1 MADAPTEPYS
11 DADRGVER
19 LLARAAAAD
28 ARARA
33 RLKAVI
39 ADMFL
44 PAETRLD
51 DRTRATIDATLA
63 GLVATIEGE
72 LREHGA
78 RLLRARGY
86 PALADALATNV
97 VPVTA
102 RLWQA
107 GLPRDPDFLREL
119 IARVRLDLLAAL
131 LPPVV
136 QDDPSWAGL
145 LPRLAENADRVVAT
159 AARAVLAAENRRR
172 GESGPGTELPAE
184 QHHKLVWWVAAA
196 LREPHAGQPEVAALD
211 RALAEAAL
219 RNLGAQDEGERL
231 EAAACR
237 LAAAIEPTPAEY
249 PALLVETL
257 ADRRV
262 ALFVAIIAQGTG
274 VPYDAARD
282 IVLDP
287 GGERLWLA
295 CRALDLPREAIARI
309 GLRLSEGDAR
319 RDLDRFADEL
329 DHVAAIPVATA
340 RAAVAP
346 LRLHPD
352 YRAALDALR
361 RPDA

>member
-1 MADAPTEPYS
+1 MAHEPNEPHS
-11 DADRGVER
+11 GADRGVER

-28 ARARA
+28 SRARA

-51 DRTRATIDATLA
+51 DRTRAAIDATLT

-72 LREHGA
+72 LREHAA
-78 RLLRARGY
+78 RLLRARGE
-86 PALADALATNV
+86 PALAATLNDNPV
-97 VPVTA
+97 AVTA

-107 GLPRDPDFLREL
+107 GLPRDPDFLRDL
-119 IARVRLDLLAAL
+119 IARVRLDLLAEL
-131 LPPVV
+131 LPPMA
-136 QDDPSWAGL
+136 DEDPALPSL
-145 LPRLAENADRVVAT
+145 LPRLAENPDRVVAT
-159 AARAVLAAENRRR
+159 GALAVLSAENRRR
-172 GESGPGTELPAE
+172 GGGGNGTELPAE

-196 LREPHAGQPEVAALD
+196 LREPHAGQADVAALD

-231 EAAACR
+231 EAAVCR
-237 LAAAIEPTPAEY
+237 LAAALEPSPAEY
-249 PALLVETL
+249 AALLVESL

-262 ALFVAIIAQGTG
+262 ALFVAILAQGMG

-287 GGERLWLA
+287 GGERLWVA
-295 CRALDLPREAIARI
+295 CRALDLPRDAIAHI

-319 RDLDRFADEL
+319 RDLERFADEL
-329 DHVAAIPVATA
+329 DHVAAIPAGTA
-340 RAAVAP
+340 RAAIAP

>member
-63 GLVATIEGE
+63 ALVATIEGE

-78 RLLRARGY
+78 RLLRARGH

-119 IARVRLDLLAAL
+119 IARVRLDLLAEL
-131 LPPVV
+131 LPPIV

-184 QHHKLVWWVAAA
+184 LKVDRVRRLDSCPYTVQNSVNDVILE
-196 LREPHAGQPEVAALD
+196 LREVYPLPLVQFIGRQADPRFVGTE
-211 RALAEAAL
+211 
-219 RNLGAQDEGERL
+219 
-231 EAAACR
+231 
-237 LAAAIEPTPAEY
+237 AAAIEQKEQ
-249 PALLVETL
+249 L
-257 ADRRV
+257 V
-262 ALFVAIIAQGTG
+262 ALAI
-274 VPYDAARD
+274 V
-282 IVLDP
+282 
-287 GGERLWLA
+287 
-295 CRALDLPREAIARI
+295 
-309 GLRLSEGDAR
+309 
-319 RDLDRFADEL
+319 
-329 DHVAAIPVATA
+329 
-340 RAAVAP
+340 
-346 LRLHPD
+346 
-352 YRAALDALR
+352 R
-361 RPDA
+361 RPVHVEQT

>member
-1 MADAPTEPYS
+1 MADEPTDPLS
-11 DADRGVER
+11 GADRGVER

-51 DRTRATIDATLA
+51 DRTRAAIDATLG
-63 GLVATIEGE
+63 GLVSTIEGE

-86 PALADALATNV
+86 HVLAAALAGNT

-119 IARVRLDLLAAL
+119 IARVRLDLLVEL
-131 LPPVV
+131 LPPMVD
-136 QDDPSWAGL
+136 DDPASVGL
-145 LPRLAENADRVVAT
+145 LPRLTENPDRVVAGS
-159 AARAVLAAENRRR
+159 ARAVLAADNRRR
-172 GESGPGTELPAE
+172 GGGGAGTDLPAE

-196 LREPHAGQPEVAALD
+196 LREPHAGQPDVAALD
-211 RALAEAAL
+211 RVLAEAAL

-237 LAAAIEPTPAEY
+237 LAAALEPTPAEY
-249 PALLVETL
+249 PVLLVAAL
-257 ADRRV
+257 ADRRL
-262 ALFVAIIAQGTG
+262 ALFVAILAQGMG
-274 VPYDAARD
+274 VPYDAARE
-282 IVLDP
+282 IALDP

-295 CRALDLPREAIARI
+295 CRALDLPREAIAHI

-329 DHVAAIPVATA
+329 DHVAAIPSATA
-340 RAAVAP
+340 RAAIAP

>member
-1 MADAPTEPYS
+1 MASEPTETLSSVDP
-11 DADRGVER
+11 GVER

-51 DRTRATIDATLA
+51 DRARSAIDTNLRM
-63 GLVATIEGE
+63 LVASIEGE

-78 RLLRARGY
+78 RLLRARGHVT
-86 PALADALATNV
+86 LADDLMANS
-97 VPVTA
+97 VPVTS

-119 IARVRLDLLAAL
+119 IARVRLDLLAEL
-131 LPPVV
+131 LPPMVDERED
-136 QDDPSWAGL
+136 QIGL
-145 LPRLAENADRVVAT
+145 LARLSENPDRVI
-159 AARAVLAAENRRR
+159 AASALAVLAADNRRR
-172 GESGPGTELPAE
+172 DGIGSGTDLPAE

-196 LREPHAGQPEVAALD
+196 LREPHAGQSEVSALD

-219 RNLGAQDEGERL
+219 RNLGAQDDSERL

-237 LAAAIEPTPAEY
+237 LAAALEPTPAEY
-249 PALLVETL
+249 PRLLVEAL
-257 ADRRV
+257 ADRRT
-262 ALFVAIIAQGTG
+262 ALFAAILAQGMG
-274 VPYDAARD
+274 VPYDAARE

-287 GGERLWLA
+287 GGERLWVA
-295 CRALDLPREAIARI
+295 CRALDLPRDAIAHI
-309 GLRLSEGDAR
+309 GLRLSEGDGR
-319 RDLDRFADEL
+319 RDLERFADEL
-329 DHVAAIPVATA
+329 DHVAGIPAASARGAI
-340 RAAVAP
+340 AP

-361 RPDA
+361 RHDG